1 MITVYSMNTCPDC
14 VCVKEEIKG
23 DTRFRLVDIG
33 EHVLNLR
40 DFLKL
45 RDTNTAFNEVK
56 LRGSVGIPCFVFPN
70 GKVLFNLQEVLGE
83 IADDDLG
90 EVANADLGEIA
101 NADSNLKALNLPEIA
116 INGSACSIDGSG
128 C

>member
-83 IADDDLG
+83 IA
-90 EVANADLGEIA
+90 

-116 INGSACSIDGSG
+116 ANGSACSIDGSG